1 MVLAVKVSKPQ
12 FEVLLAIYLWLTG
25 FLTGLAVGGIIT
37 KLT

>member
-25 FLTGLAVGGIIT
+25 FLAGLAVGGIIT

>member
-1 MVLAVKVSKPQ
+1 VKVTKPQ

-25 FLTGLAVGGIIT
+25 FLTGLTVAGIIT